1 MYNRVDGEYA
11 HTEQAEEPSWPAD
24 GSECAQTLTEIA
36 RLESLAPGE
45 LFDRMGLCFSKPHTS
60 DAIDDS
66 SNTSGL
72 STSSLSSS
80 SELSV
85 ATSPVRPLFDYRTAE
100 LPQANVSGICVGL
113 AAEWLLDLPSSASS
127 RMGVLLPGT
136 ENHRSAARRQEQS
149 EKLKTQLKEDKAE
162 GSHNFQAKSTIL
174 RDAGLE
180 PSAEE
185 TRYRFGTS
193 SCIDKIVNELAQDP
207 SVHLVSLKFV
217 QPGAGTHTIATATSN
232 GTTILSDP
240 NYGEFT
246 VPSDRVGGLFKS
258 LAERYSTLN
267 KRDISA
273 VVTQRIRYGHPNA
286 TDLALFPRAEPHR

>member
-11 HTEQAEEPSWPAD
+11 HTEQAEESSWPAD

-162 GSHNFQAKSTIL
+162 GSHNFQTKSTIL

-217 QPGAGTHTIATATSN
+217 QPGAGTHTIATATS
-232 GTTILSDP
+232 P
-240 NYGEFT
+240 
-246 VPSDRVGGLFKS
+246 VGRSKS
-258 LAERYSTLN
+258 PG
-267 KRDISA
+267 
-273 VVTQRIRYGHPNA
+273 YGHLKLPHLMIA
-286 TDLALFPRAEPHR
+286 VSAAEQQ